1 MSMSVCPFVREHISG
16 ISCNYSPVLRKRD
29 DADENDDGESSRV
42 AEFRVGAAVLK
53 YRPDLMT
60 TLEADAQMQR
70 RSIQLHA
77 VHARATNNTEIKP
90 VKKSTTGP
98 S

>member
-16 ISCNYSPVLRKRD
+16 ISCIYSPVLRKRD

-70 RSIQLHA
+70 RSIQLQST
-77 VHARATNNTEIKP
+77 RAQRTNTHTHIHTHTP
-90 VKKSTTGP
+90 V
-98 S
+98 

>member
-1 MSMSVCPFVREHISG
+1 MMSMSVCLFVREHISG

-60 TLEADAQMQR
+60 SLEADAQMQR
-70 RSIQLHA
+70 RSIQLQST
-77 VHARATNNTEIKP
+77 REQRTNTHTHTHTP
-90 VKKSTTGP
+90 V
-98 S
+98 

>member
-77 VHARATNNTEIKP
+77 VHARATNNTHTHTP
-90 VKKSTTGP
+90 V
-98 S
+98 